1 MILHIVY
8 IFLKLTFMGTIM
20 SYSDIIR
27 NVSNAL
33 KNDLELN
40 NLIQRTFRLDKRSLE
55 SIMGKTTTTAYRRIH
70 TQLAITIDR
79 VIEKLRKREKD
90 KGLDESEKSEIL
102 LDLSRS
108 LILVEYQRAR
118 KQISKDV
125 ANMLIDVINGLV
137 DSVRQREIDVDDLR
151 KIFERGRAL
160 IDTFAVI
167 AYEYGKKR

>member
-1 MILHIVY
+1 
-8 IFLKLTFMGTIM
+8 
-20 SYSDIIR
+20 
-27 NVSNAL
+27 
-33 KNDLELN
+33 
-40 NLIQRTFRLDKRSLE
+40 
-55 SIMGKTTTTAYRRIH
+55 MGKTTTTAYRRIH
-70 TQLAITIDR
+70 EQLAAAIDR
-79 VIEKLRKREKD
+79 AIEKLRKRERD

-118 KQISKDV
+118 DQISQAV

-137 DSVRQREIDVDDLR
+137 DSVRQREINVDDLR

-167 AYEYGKKR
+167 AYEYGR

>member
-1 MILHIVY
+1 
-8 IFLKLTFMGTIM
+8 M
-20 SYSDIIR
+20 SYSDIVR

-33 KNDLELN
+33 KNDLELS
-40 NLIQRTFRLDKRSLE
+40 NLIQKAFRLDRHSLE
-55 SIMGKTTTTAYRRIH
+55 HIMDETTTTAYRRIH
-70 TQLAITIDR
+70 EQLAATIDR
-79 VIEKLRKREKD
+79 AIEKLRKRERD
-90 KGLDESEKSEIL
+90 KGLDESERSEIL

-118 KQISKDV
+118 DQISQAV

-137 DSVRQREIDVDDLR
+137 DSVRQREINVDDLR